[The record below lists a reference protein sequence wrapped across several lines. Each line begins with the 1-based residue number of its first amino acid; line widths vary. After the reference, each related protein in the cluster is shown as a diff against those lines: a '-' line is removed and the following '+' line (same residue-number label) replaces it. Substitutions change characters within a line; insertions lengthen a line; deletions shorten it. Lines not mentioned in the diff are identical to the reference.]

1 LITLEIA
8 FWILLLIVFYTFA
21 GYAILL
27 VVLLSFKRLFSRES
41 KQENSK
47 TAELPKVCMFM
58 AAYNESNYVDAKVA
72 NLLELDYPKDKLQ
85 FLWITDG
92 SDDGTPEMLKK
103 YPQMEIHHLPE
114 RRGKIH
120 AMNRG
125 MTFVDAP
132 IVIFSDSNTI
142 LSNQAIRVIVE
153 AFNDSSV
160 GCVAGEKRI
169 VDLKADGAAGS
180 GENIYWKFESWIK
193 LMDARL
199 NSAVGAVGEL
209 FAIRSALFT
218 EVESDTI
225 LDDFIISLRIA
236 EKGYRIAYTPD
247 AYAVETASVNVSE
260 ELKRKIRIAAGGLQT
275 IGRLRELLN
284 PFRFGWLSFQYISHK
299 VLRWTI
305 APIALFGLLF
315 VNFLVVFNLE
325 NQPFD
330 FYLVFLLL
338 QIMMYVLAFV
348 GWLLEKRKIR
358 FKVLFV
364 PFYFVAMNYASIK
377 GMLRFIKGK
386 QSVNWEKSRRA

>member
-1 LITLEIA
+1 LIILEIA

-27 VVLLSFKRLFSRES
+27 VILVPIKKRFSPRKS
-41 KQENSK
+41 IRKAKSI
-47 TAELPKVCMFM
+47 ELPRVCMFM

-72 NLLELDYPKDKLQ
+72 NLLELDYPLEKIQ

-92 SDDGTPEMLKK
+92 SDDGTPELLNK
-103 YPQMEIHHLPE
+103 YPRMEVHHLPE

-125 MTFVDAP
+125 MHFVDAP

-142 LSNQAIRVIVE
+142 LCKQTIRVIV
-153 AFNDSSV
+153 DSFQDAEV

-169 VDLKADGAAGS
+169 VDLTADGAAGS
-180 GENIYWKFESWIK
+180 GENMYWKFESWIK
-193 LMDARL
+193 RMDSDL

-209 FAIRSALFT
+209 FAIRTELFT
-218 EVESDTI
+218 EIENDTI

-236 EKGYRIAYTPD
+236 EKGFRIAYTPD

-260 ELKRKIRIAAGGLQT
+260 ELKRKVRIAAGGLQT
-275 IGRLRELLN
+275 IGRLKELLN
-284 PFRFGWLSFQYISHK
+284 PFRVGWLSFQYISHK

-305 APIALFGLLF
+305 APIALFSLLLI
-315 VNFLVVFNLE
+315 NFI
-325 NQPFD
+325 
-330 FYLVFLLL
+330 LVFQTPDLTNNFFSLFL
-338 QIMMYVLAFV
+338 YFQLFMYALAFV
-348 GWLLEKRKIR
+348 GWLLEQNKIR
-358 FKVLFV
+358 FKVLFI

-377 GMLRFIKGK
+377 GMLRFFKGR
-386 QSVNWEKSRRA
+386 QPVNWEKSRRA

>member
-1 LITLEIA
+1 MIILEIA

-27 VVLLSFKRLFSRES
+27 AVLLPLKNLFSRTRKLES
-41 KQENSK
+41 SK
-47 TAELPKVCMFM
+47 ATELPNVCMFM
-58 AAYNESNYVDAKVA
+58 AAYNESSYVDAKVA

-92 SDDGTPEMLKK
+92 SDDGTPEMLER

-125 MTFVDAP
+125 MAFVDAP

-142 LSNQAIRVIVE
+142 LSKHAIRVIVE
-153 AFNDSSV
+153 AFGDTSV

-169 VDLKADGAAGS
+169 VNLKTDGAAGS
-180 GENIYWKFESWIK
+180 GENLYWKFESWIK

-209 FAIRSALFT
+209 FAIRTELFT

-275 IGRLRELLN
+275 IGRLKELLN

-305 APIALFGLLF
+305 APVALFSLLL
-315 VNFLVVFNLE
+315 VNLFVVFNSE
-325 NQPFD
+325 NQSFD
-330 FYLVFLLL
+330 FYLAFLLL
-338 QIMMYVLAFV
+338 QIFMYVLAFV
-348 GWLLEKRKIR
+348 GWLLEKKKIR

-377 GMLRFIKGK
+377 GMFRFIKGK